1 MDSVEVIN
9 IIFFT
14 NIGPNLND
22 TLPASLDP
30 NTICEPYL
38 TLENIDLL
46 SIEEVATL
54 VKSINVYKSSG
65 LPDINSR
72 LMKDGF
78 LALTDQLR
86 FIMNLSLQ
94 TGIFPDEWKLA
105 TVTPIPKT
113 GDLTNVN
120 NIRPISLTA
129 LPGKLLEKHV
139 HKKLVTFLE
148 ENKLLCDNQGG
159 FRKNKSS
166 TQTVFSL
173 AVYLDIAK
181 AFDSINH
188 KLLLKKLQMIGI
200 RGMYFNWLQSY
211 MSDRKQVVINRGHR
225 STEHELLCGVPQ
237 GSIQILGPLL
247 FIIYI

>member
-1 MDSVEVIN
+1 M
-9 IIFFT
+9 
-14 NIGPNLND
+14 
-22 TLPASLDP
+22 
-30 NTICEPYL
+30 
-38 TLENIDLL
+38 L

-54 VKSINVYKSSG
+54 VKNINVYKSSG

-129 LPGKLLEKHV
+129 LPGKLLEKHE
-139 HKKLVTFLE
+139 HKK
-148 ENKLLCDNQGG
+148 
-159 FRKNKSS
+159 
-166 TQTVFSL
+166 
-173 AVYLDIAK
+173 
-181 AFDSINH
+181 
-188 KLLLKKLQMIGI
+188 
-200 RGMYFNWLQSY
+200 
-211 MSDRKQVVINRGHR
+211 
-225 STEHELLCGVPQ
+225 
-237 GSIQILGPLL
+237 
-247 FIIYI
+247 